1 MGSEPDD
8 MTNMELALAIPYE
21 QLTKEQLTQGIH
33 ESLNL
38 LMWRGTKVGLQGDEA
53 VTLATSNGVL
63 AWLHD
68 TLCPEGV
75 STDHPPEKS
84 LRVLMDLARER
95 IHELEV
101 EVAMLK
107 DGLRDFYA
115 CDLCNK
121 PRTGLNGPKPMNHPV
136 VYHRSAYP
144 GDHRA
149 GHE

>member
-1 MGSEPDD
+1 

-38 LMWRGTKVGLQGDEA
+38 LMWRGTQVGLQGDEA

-68 TLCPEGV
+68 TLCPEGDP
-75 STDHPPEKS
+75 TDQSPEKS
-84 LRVLMDLARER
+84 LRVLMDLAKER

-115 CDLCNK
+115 CELCNK
-121 PRTGLNGPKPMNHPV
+121 PKSGLNGPRMTKRPV
-136 VYHRSAYP
+136 VYHRASYA
-144 GDHRA
+144 GDKYK
-149 GHE
+149 GHER